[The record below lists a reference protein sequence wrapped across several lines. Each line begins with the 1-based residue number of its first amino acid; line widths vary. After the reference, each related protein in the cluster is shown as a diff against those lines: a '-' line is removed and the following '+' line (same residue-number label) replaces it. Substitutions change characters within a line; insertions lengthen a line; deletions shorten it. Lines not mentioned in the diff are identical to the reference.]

1 LELEMNDKLRGG
13 LIAAAAVAALA
24 GGTAIAVASGGGG
37 SSDSSSPAAQSAESQ
52 AADESGARDEAGG
65 HDESAGADDGNGQP
79 VTGSPLAR
87 ASQIALQRTGG
98 GQVTGSEIRDEEGYY
113 EIEVTKDDGS
123 QVDVHLDQNYNVIDA
138 SSDGGG

>member
-1 LELEMNDKLRGG
+1 MTDKLRGG
-13 LIAAAAVAALA
+13 LIAAAAIAALA

-37 SSDSSSPAAQSAESQ
+37 SSSSDSSAPAAQGAGSQ
-52 AADESGARDEAGG
+52 ATDEGGARDEAGG
-65 HDESAGADDGNGQP
+65 RDESAGSDDGNGQP
-79 VTGSPLAR
+79 VTGSPLER
-87 ASQIALQRTGG
+87 ASQIALQRMGG

-113 EIEVTKDDGS
+113 EIEVTRDDGS